1 MQESIVVFLFI
12 KATKMFN
19 IRQNNNKR
27 DSIDITREYMLE
39 NKKEIESPSKMK
51 MKFKEYSVVMSKLFI
66 LDKQDYDVREN

>member
-1 MQESIVVFLFI
+1 MQESIEVFLFI
-12 KATKMFN
+12 QATKMFN

-51 MKFKEYSVVMSKLFI
+51 MKLKEYSVVMSKLFI